1 MKMWCDELID
11 LVNSLQAGDL
21 DELVYDMKSSE
32 ASNINN
38 GGVETQIRY
47 LLSNGMSL
55 EELKKA
61 IETDIIQTEI
71 GNQE

>member
-1 MKMWCDELID
+1 MKMWCDELIN

-61 IETDIIQTEI
+61 IETDPD
-71 GNQE
+71 